1 MRRYRDERDAAR
13 VAREEE
19 KRRADAL
26 AEAAESQVRRV
37 GAERDR
43 AVAALVDAGGRGAS
57 SPGGAR
63 AVAEAVAAAA
73 SAADERVR
81 RLERDHTAQLRAA
94 RASAADR
101 EASCVAEAE
110 RTARRERER
119 ADRLERAASDT
130 LQQLAAAERERAQLA
145 RAAARRAPKA
155 TKSPLRP
162 RTARSPGARSPATPT
177 KAFQA
182 LVSGNGE
189 NRDARRALVA
199 KGRDEYHSLRRANG
213 DLRSQRDGLV
223 DEVSTLKKELAQTR
237 LVLHGMEYYA
247 AGHKTTAL

>member
-1 MRRYRDERDAAR
+1 M
-13 VAREEE
+13 
-19 KRRADAL
+19 
-26 AEAAESQVRRV
+26 RRV

-43 AVAALVDAGGRGAS
+43 AVAALVDAGGRGSTAA
-57 SPGGAR
+57 PDAR
-63 AVAEAVAAAA
+63 AVAEAVAAAQA
-73 SAADERVR
+73 EHEARIQ
-81 RLERDHTAQLRAA
+81 RLERDHAAQLRAA
-94 RASAADR
+94 EARAADR
-101 EASCVAEAE
+101 EASRAAEAE

-119 ADRLERAASDT
+119 ADRLERAHADT

-145 RAAARRAPKA
+145 KAAARKKPATS

-162 RTARSPGARSPATPT
+162 RTARSPAQRSPAARSPATPT

-182 LVSGNGE
+182 LVAGGAE

-199 KGRDEYHSLRRANG
+199 KGRDEYHALRRANG

-223 DEVSTLKKELAQTR
+223 DEVASLKKELAQTR

-247 AGHKTTAL
+247 AGHQHQTMAL